1 MRIGIDQS
9 PYAGWSPA
17 LDDDFRLIICR
28 LKVVPS
34 LIAFGQFFAH

>member
-17 LDDDFRLIICR
+17 LDDDGGRVIGGVEVVAGLIT
-28 LKVVPS
+28 
-34 LIAFGQFFAH
+34 FGQFFAR